1 MSALRGIRVVEIS
14 HERCAFAGKLLG
26 DMGADV
32 VVVEPLSG
40 SPTRSHE
47 PFVDDVPDP
56 EQSLSWWHYNTSK
69 RGISLDWT
77 RPRGREALLGLIAQA
92 DVLLEAEDPGV
103 LAAHG
108 LDDAVLTAALPR
120 LVHVSLTPFGPTG
133 ARSGELATDLTILA
147 GGGPAWNCGYDDHEL
162 PPIRG
167 GGGHGYAIGCHY
179 AALSALTALVHREL
193 GGRGQRIDVSMHAAA
208 NVTTEMASYNWLIAK
223 GAVARQTGRHASQGP
238 SMPSQQR
245 CADGRYVNTGVPP
258 RTPREYESL
267 LRWLRDLGLE
277 SELPEAV
284 FLEMGAHRDF
294 IDLSKIGSDD
304 EITAIFGAGRA
315 ALTLIASRVGAQ
327 QFFLGAQRVGLPV
340 GVIYSPEEAY
350 EDEHFRARG
359 FQVEVEQPQ
368 LGRRVRYPG
377 APYVF
382 EKSRWAISRPAPRLG
397 EHTDEVLSEAGI
409 DPSPLRKAGVIGS
422 MA

>member
-1 MSALRGIRVVEIS
+1 MSALQGIRVVELA
-14 HERCAFAGKLLG
+14 HERSALAGKLLG

-32 VVVEPLSG
+32 VVVEPVGG
-40 SPTRSHE
+40 SPTRTHE
-47 PFVDDVPDP
+47 PFVNGVPDP
-56 EQSLSWWHYNTSK
+56 ERSLTWWHYNTSK
-69 RGISLDWT
+69 RGIALDWT
-77 RPRGREALLGLIAQA
+77 RPAGRDALLALIARA
-92 DVLLEAEDPGV
+92 DVLLEAEDPRV
-103 LAAHG
+103 LAARG
-108 LDDAVLTAALPR
+108 LDDAVLTHALPR
-120 LVHVSLTPFGPTG
+120 LVHVSLTPFGPSG
-133 ARSGELATDLTILA
+133 PRSGERATDLTILA

-223 GAVARQTGRHASQGP
+223 GTVKRQTGRHASEGP

-258 RTPREYESL
+258 RTPKEYENL
-267 LRWLRDLGLE
+267 LRWLRELGLE
-277 SELPEAV
+277 SELPEAI
-284 FLEMGAHRDF
+284 FLEMGAQKAD

-327 QFFLGAQRVGLPV
+327 EFFLGAQRAGLPV
-340 GVIYSPEEAY
+340 GVIYSPEEAF
-350 EDEHFRARG
+350 EDEH
-359 FQVEVEQPQ
+359 
-368 LGRRVRYPG
+368 
-377 APYVF
+377 
-382 EKSRWAISRPAPRLG
+382 
-397 EHTDEVLSEAGI
+397 
-409 DPSPLRKAGVIGS
+409 
-422 MA
+422 